1 VKVKMLVFT
10 TIVMAAFS
18 VVVFSVFSD
27 QSGTTSGGTGHGHLE
42 LECNISDVDLYLCP
56 KSNFS
61 RHRVSSFFGLVK
73 SHKDECSGDQ
83 IFLGTT
89 PFRPVSLPV
98 GKFVLLIPSQ
108 FTAENEAPVEILVQ
122 PEKKS
127 FIMLKLFKKNSRQ
140 KLSGPDAGGPG
151 DSAGIGAGG
160 GSSGGSS
167 GGSGG
172 GSSGGGSGG
181 GSGSA
186 GAVGTGAPQPQ

>member
-1 VKVKMLVFT
+1 MNVKVLVFT
-10 TIVMAAFS
+10 TIVMAAFC
-18 VVVFSVFSD
+18 VVVFSVNSD
-27 QSGTTSGGTGHGHLE
+27 QPGTTSGGTGHGHLE

-56 KSNFS
+56 KNNFS
-61 RHRVSSFFGLVK
+61 RHTVSSFFGLVK

-89 PFRPVSLPV
+89 PFRPVLLPA
-98 GKFVLLIPSQ
+98 GKFILLIPSQ
-108 FTAENEAPVEILVQ
+108 YAAEKEAPIEILVQ

-127 FIMLKLFKKNSRQ
+127 FLMLKLFKQNSRQ

-151 DSAGIGAGG
+151 DSPGIGA
-160 GSSGGSS
+160 
-167 GGSGG
+167 GG

-186 GAVGTGAPQPQ
+186 GAVGTGAPPHQ

>member
-1 VKVKMLVFT
+1 MKVKVIVFT
-10 TIVMAAFS
+10 TTVMAAFC
-18 VVVFSVFSD
+18 VVVFSVNSD
-27 QSGTTSGGTGHGHLE
+27 QSGTTSGGTGHGDLE

-56 KSNFS
+56 KGNFS
-61 RHRVSSFFGLVK
+61 RHTVSSFFGLIK

-89 PFRPVSLPV
+89 PFRPVSLPA
-98 GKFVLLIPSQ
+98 GKFILLIPSQ
-108 FTAENEAPVEILVQ
+108 YAAENETPVEISVQ

-127 FIMLKLFKKNSRQ
+127 FLMLKLFKQNSRQ

-167 GGSGG
+167 GG
-172 GSSGGGSGG
+172 GSSGG

-186 GAVGTGAPQPQ
+186 GAVGTGAPQP